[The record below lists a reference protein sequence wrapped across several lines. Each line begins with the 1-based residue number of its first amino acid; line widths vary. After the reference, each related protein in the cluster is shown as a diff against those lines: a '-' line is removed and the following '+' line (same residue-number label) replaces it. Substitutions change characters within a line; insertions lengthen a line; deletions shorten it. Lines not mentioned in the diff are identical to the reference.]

1 MDSTRLT
8 KFRNHAQRCFE
19 SAESTNEEAFLEGK
33 VEASEKYVFPNQSD
47 DAKRILMCFF
57 NDRKLRAIIVQ
68 KLTKVGALGLI
79 YDLLR
84 RFSTHPDDEFI
95 VPYTNL
101 YVLTGMSNR
110 NWQEDIMEHAPSC
123 FKKNMLHRAQFNKIE
138 EESLKKIRNAVI
150 IIDEIDT
157 GDKPNQMLHSL
168 LERTGLMDLEEMLRR
183 NVRFVL
189 ISATALKHIHGMHF
203 WGEYHKAIQ
212 MTVPVS
218 YVGHHD
224 FKERGILREYYPM
237 KTKEAVRRWIQE
249 DIIEN
254 YQDDFR
260 IHLLRLDKKNTQMIQ
275 TACQEMG
282 VEFVQKNCE
291 STLSK
296 KEIQALFGNR
306 TRHVVLAVKGMMRR
320 ADLIPNKHKYA
331 IGAVMERY
339 TKTPDYNV
347 LIQGLIGR
355 MTGYWREKL
364 DSGHK
369 TGPYRLDT
377 TAVDEYM
384 KAYADPLGDHRY
396 QCSGYRR
403 NLRSGDLEVDLP
415 TLISPDCVRNLPN
428 VEPAVKVATKQ
439 QVVWSTTDSGFRT
452 FTSLEDALQF
462 AQKTLKLSKSTKLI
476 KNIQK
481 MQKVGAFYKSNLPVP
496 GVFTEED
503 VLSFL
508 RTSKLGTM
516 LPIHKTTVLGKMIQ
530 RTWLCY
536 EDRKDPNSIRFVM
549 SWARV
554 ADIVNV

>member
-1 MDSTRLT
+1 MDSARLI

-19 SAESTNEEAFLEGK
+19 SAESTNEQAFLEGN

-47 DAKRILMCFF
+47 DAKRILMWFF

-84 RFSTHPDDEFI
+84 RLSTHPDDEFL
-95 VPYTNL
+95 VPYKNL

-110 NWQEDIMEHAPSC
+110 NWQQDIMENAPSC
-123 FKKNMLHRAQFNKIE
+123 FKKNMLHRAQFTKIE
-138 EESLKKIRNAVI
+138 EESLKSVRNAVI

-203 WGEYHKAIQ
+203 WGEYHKVIQ
-212 MTVPVS
+212 MTIPNS
-218 YVGHHD
+218 YVGHKD
-224 FKERGILREYYPM
+224 FRERGILREYYPM

-249 DIIEN
+249 DILEN
-254 YQDDFR
+254 YGDDFR
-260 IHLLRLDKKNTQMIQ
+260 IHMLRLDKRNILMIQ
-275 TACQEMG
+275 TTCFEMG
-282 VEFVQKNCE
+282 VEFVQNNCE

-296 KEIQALFGNR
+296 KELQALFFNR
-306 TRHVVLAVKGMMRR
+306 TCHVVLAVKGMMRR
-320 ADLIPNKHKYA
+320 ADLIPNEYKYA

-347 LIQGLIGR
+347 LMQGLIGR

-369 TGPYRLDT
+369 TGPYRLNIM
-377 TAVDEYM
+377 AVDEYL

-396 QCSGYRR
+396 QCSGYRKNIR
-403 NLRSGDLEVDLP
+403 TGDLEVNLP
-415 TLISPDCVRNLPN
+415 TLISPECVRNLPN
-428 VEPAVKVATKQ
+428 VDPVVNLATKAH
-439 QVVWSTTDSGFRT
+439 VVWSTTDSGFRS
-452 FTSLEDALQF
+452 FASLEEALQF
-462 AQKTLKLSKSTKLI
+462 AHYTLKLSNKTKLI
-476 KNIQK
+476 KNMQK
-481 MQKVGAFYKSNLPVP
+481 MPMEGEFYKTNLPNL
-496 GVFTEED
+496 GVFTEEE
-503 VLSFL
+503 VFAFL
-508 RTSKLGTM
+508 KTSKLGSM
-516 LPIHKTTVLGKMIQ
+516 LPINKSVVIGKMIQ

-536 EDRKDPNSIRFVM
+536 ANRYDPESIRFVI

-554 ADIVNV
+554 ANIY